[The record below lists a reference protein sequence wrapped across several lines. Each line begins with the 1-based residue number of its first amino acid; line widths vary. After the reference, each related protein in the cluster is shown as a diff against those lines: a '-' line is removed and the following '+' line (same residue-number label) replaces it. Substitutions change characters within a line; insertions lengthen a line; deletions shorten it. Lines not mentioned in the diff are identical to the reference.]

1 MGAWHTYS
9 AQQAIAE
16 LETDRTR
23 GLTQAEA
30 ERRLERYGPNRL
42 ERGRRPGLL
51 RRLWGQLTDPMV
63 LVLLAAAGLS
73 LWASGG
79 EDWLDA
85 AIILVIVVVNACISL
100 SQEDSAEK
108 ALAAL
113 RDMSAPLARV
123 VRDGKLIRLET
134 DRLVPGDIIHL
145 EAGDLVPADARL
157 LEAAGLQADESAL
170 TGESAPVS
178 KGVLSAL
185 PEDTPLA
192 ERANL
197 VMASTVLTRGR
208 AAAVVIATGM
218 DTEVGRI
225 AGLLLDQEEGETPL
239 QKKMAEISRA
249 LSFVCLCVCAVMF
262 GVGLLQGRGM
272 LDMFLTAVSL
282 AVAAIP

>member
-23 GLTQAEA
+23 GLTQGEA

-42 ERGRRPGLL
+42 EGGRRPGLL

-113 RDMSAPLARV
+113 RDMSAPW
-123 VRDGKLIRLET
+123 
-134 DRLVPGDIIHL
+134 PGWC
-145 EAGDLVPADARL
+145 G
-157 LEAAGLQADESAL
+157 
-170 TGESAPVS
+170 TGS
-178 KGVLSAL
+178 
-185 PEDTPLA
+185 
-192 ERANL
+192 
-197 VMASTVLTRGR
+197 
-208 AAAVVIATGM
+208 
-218 DTEVGRI
+218 
-225 AGLLLDQEEGETPL
+225 
-239 QKKMAEISRA
+239 
-249 LSFVCLCVCAVMF
+249 
-262 GVGLLQGRGM
+262 
-272 LDMFLTAVSL
+272 
-282 AVAAIP
+282 